1 MICLTP
7 SEKYVQHVMSYELIQ
22 SLSYRQGDR
31 RLSTGQA
38 TQISFHYKTITSTM
52 LIKYFVLKETGNRE
66 KIVA

>member
-1 MICLTP
+1 
-7 SEKYVQHVMSYELIQ
+7 MSYELIQ